1 MKRDLDLVREI
12 LLELESWP
20 AELEWRVVNIEG
32 RRPDEIDAHVLIM
45 ADAGLVKASVLG
57 TDRGQVLE
65 RIRVLQLTWHGHDFL
80 DDMRAGATDLDS

>member
-1 MKRDLDLVREI
+1 MKRDLDLAREI

-20 AELEWRVVNIEG
+20 AKLEWRIVNIEG

-45 ADAGLVKASVLG
+45 ADAGLVKASALG
-57 TDRGQVLE
+57 ADRGPVLE

-80 DDMRAGATDLDS
+80 DAMRADAAGLDS